1 MHILSSYQFRA
12 FLSAEKI
19 LLHPS
24 HLQPAGRAAG
34 KVSAPAVHSMVTST
48 PCPHHEFVCS
58 ATNNLCVIRRKAR
71 GRSIVQLA
79 ISCLS
84 CGLVVDYRGLLIRG
98 DANQWAA
105 APSTS
110 QPTIPTRLK
119 PAPVQSRTPHATPL
133 PACDYVSCGLGKTTS
148 VSSRTA

>member
-1 MHILSSYQFRA
+1 MLEREPSPLTNMLVWLFAYMLQQATATQLGAGWMHILSSYQFRA

-71 GRSIVQLA
+71 DQSRAVAAVCWPSA
-79 ISCLS
+79 CLS
-84 CGLVVDYRGLLIRG
+84 CGLVVDYRGLKLIRG
-98 DANQWAA
+98 AAASPNQWAA
-105 APSTS
+105 AP
-110 QPTIPTRLK
+110 
-119 PAPVQSRTPHATPL
+119 
-133 PACDYVSCGLGKTTS
+133 
-148 VSSRTA
+148 

>member
-71 GRSIVQLA
+71 DQSRAVAAVCWPSA
-79 ISCLS
+79 CLS
-84 CGLVVDYRGLLIRG
+84 CGLVVDYRGLKLIRG
-98 DANQWAA
+98 AAASPNQWAA

-119 PAPVQSRTPHATPL
+119 PAPVQSRTPPCCCRRLRLLRARENH
-133 PACDYVSCGLGKTTS
+133 
-148 VSSRTA
+148 